1 MLAPHGTEHSRWVKK
16 DIGIRDEH
24 PGYLPSSSESF
35 FFCKSSMCLMNRS
48 VIFWTSSSPFFS
60 SSSEIFESFSNFFK
74 RDRPRCR
81 DRFRHDARVSGFAA
95 LSAKRNGRQI
105 WAIGFDHKFPK
116 RDLCRDFSHGCAVF
130 ESNNSSERNEVIK
143 TENFIRLI
151 ERAAEA
157 MKHAAQFAGIWLHN
171 FQRVL
176 PGVALMNHCVEPQFQ
191 SKVELLLK

>member
-1 MLAPHGTEHSRWVKK
+1 SFAIKPEK
-16 DIGIRDEH
+16 
-24 PGYLPSSSESF
+24 LPRGF
-35 FFCKSSMCLMNRS
+35 GCC
-48 VIFWTSSSPFFS
+48 
-60 SSSEIFESFSNFFK
+60 FSNFFK

-81 DRFRHDARVSGFAA
+81 DRFRYDARMRGFAA

-105 WAIGFDHKFPK
+105 WTIGFDHEFPDW
-116 RDLCRDFSHGCAVF
+116 DLCCDFSHGCAVF

-157 MKHAAQFAGIWLHN
+157 MKNAAQFTRVWLHN
-171 FQRVL
+171 FKRVL
-176 PGVALMNHCVEPQFQ
+176 PGVALMDHCVEPQFH